1 MFKQIDFLTE
11 RQAVEGELGL
21 GARLLHGV
29 AGRRVLAEGQDDN
42 APAVGQHRRAPTEQR
57 VKIGSKSDFLPI
69 LRVHPD
75 AGHPL
80 VVHVAAQ
87 HLVILEVVQGEGH

>member
-11 RQAVEGELGL
+11 RQAVDGELGL

-29 AGRRVLAEGQDDN
+29 AGRRVLAEGQC
-42 APAVGQHRRAPTEQR
+42 AGRRPASQRTYRAKGENWKQ
-57 VKIGSKSDFLPI
+57 I
-69 LRVHPD
+69 RVHPD